1 MYLPLSFIGCTC
13 HVYLPAFFIANIQE
27 REEKENEVL
36 ANQKRNMEALKRM
49 MQERELEGWE
59 LDLEL
64 NDSD

>member
-1 MYLPLSFIGCTC
+1 MYLPT
-13 HVYLPAFFIANIQE
+13 FFIANIQE

-64 NDSD
+64 SDSD